1 MDIEELNLDI
11 ISYNKLKRLNIN
23 TVEDFNARREDVAK
37 EHPLTYRKVLI
48 KLGEDELCKDHDD
61 REKAMELHQRIMA
74 SGTLAAQN
82 LWEMAKALKEMRDG
96 KLYKSLGYQNFE
108 SYCENMV
115 GMKRRNA
122 YRYISIVENMK
133 AENVSSMTHFGMT
146 KLSLLAAL
154 SEEKQT
160 EIAQTVDLESVT
172 VRQLKEEISKLKG
185 WNKDLGAAK
194 DRAVAAQT
202 SLEEENNRLKDL
214 NQKLESERD
223 DIVTSR
229 ESILLELN
237 CKKVELED
245 KSHKVEAL
253 TAGLSK
259 AQERANKASIENSRL
274 EKENKELRE
283 RPVEVAVVENSDNER
298 LLKETIRKLE
308 EENYR
313 QNELM
318 DKRYIEDRRKLEADK
333 AAEIEAIRKEYERKL
348 KDAKD
353 SGKSYKEFSVL
364 FIGAKNAIEELVDF
378 CANETTA
385 FSEKSIGML
394 KHYEKAFTHI
404 INDWED

>member
-23 TVEDFNARREDVAK
+23 TVEDFHARREDVAK

-61 REKAMELHQRIMA
+61 REKAMKLHQRIMA

-122 YRYISIVENMK
+122 YNYISVVEK
-133 AENVSSMTHFGMT
+133 ISSENVQTFAHFGMG
-146 KLSLLAAL
+146 KLTLLAAL

-172 VRQLKEEISKLKG
+172 VRQLKEEINKLKG
-185 WNKDLGAAK
+185 EKMII
-194 DRAVAAQT
+194 
-202 SLEEENNRLKDL
+202 ENEKG
-214 NQKLESERD
+214 KLE
-223 DIVTSR
+223 T
-229 ESILLELN
+229 
-237 CKKVELED
+237 ELED
-245 KSHKVEAL
+245 KSHKVETL
-253 TAGLSK
+253 TEGLSK
-259 AQERANKASIENSRL
+259 AQERANKAAFHEQTLQESYKHLEETNSKHYENYKAEREKVRTLTDENSRL

-378 CANETTA
+378 CANKTTA

-394 KHYEKAFTHI
+394 KQYEKAFTHI

>member
-61 REKAMELHQRIMA
+61 REKAMKLHQRIMA

-160 EIAQTVDLESVT
+160 EIAETVDLESVT
-172 VRQLKEEISKLKG
+172 VRQLKEEINKLKG
-185 WNKDLGAAK
+185 EKMII
-194 DRAVAAQT
+194 
-202 SLEEENNRLKDL
+202 ENERERL
-214 NQKLESERD
+214 NAKLEAEAANAEEARTD
-223 DIVTSR
+223 
-229 ESILLELN
+229 LEKA
-237 CKKVELED
+237 KKELED
-245 KSHKVEAL
+245 KSHKVETL

-259 AQERANKASIENSRL
+259 AQERANKASIENTRL

-333 AAEIEAIRKEYERKL
+333 AAEIEAIREEYERKL
-348 KDAKD
+348 KDSKD
-353 SGKSYKEFSVL
+353 SEKSFKEFTFL
-364 FIGAKNAIEELVDF
+364 FVDARNAIEGLINF
-378 CANETTA
+378 CANQHRD
-385 FSEKSIGML
+385 FSEKSVGML
-394 KHYEKAFTHI
+394 KRYEETFEDF
-404 INDWED
+404 INDCED

>member
-61 REKAMELHQRIMA
+61 REKAMKLHQRIMA

-122 YRYISIVENMK
+122 YNYISVVEK
-133 AENVSSMTHFGMT
+133 ISSENVQTFAHFGMG
-146 KLSLLAAL
+146 KLTLLAAL

-160 EIAQTVDLESVT
+160 EIAETVDLESVT
-172 VRQLKEEISKLKG
+172 VRQLKEEINKLKG
-185 WNKDLGAAK
+185 EKMII
-194 DRAVAAQT
+194 
-202 SLEEENNRLKDL
+202 ENERERL
-214 NQKLESERD
+214 NAKLEAEAANAEEARTD
-223 DIVTSR
+223 
-229 ESILLELN
+229 LEKA
-237 CKKVELED
+237 KKELED
-245 KSHKVEAL
+245 KSHKVETL

-259 AQERANKASIENSRL
+259 AQERANKASIENTRL

-333 AAEIEAIRKEYERKL
+333 AAEIEAIREEYERKL

-394 KHYEKAFTHI
+394 KQYEKAFTHI

>member
-61 REKAMELHQRIMA
+61 REKAMKLHQRIMA

-115 GMKRRNA
+115 GMKRSNA
-122 YRYISIVENMK
+122 YNYISIAEK
-133 AENVSSMTHFGMT
+133 IKPENVQTFGHFGMG
-146 KLSLLAAL
+146 KLTLLAAL

-172 VRQLKEEISKLKG
+172 VRQLKEEINKLKG
-185 WNKDLGAAK
+185 EKMII
-194 DRAVAAQT
+194 
-202 SLEEENNRLKDL
+202 ENEKG
-214 NQKLESERD
+214 KLE
-223 DIVTSR
+223 T
-229 ESILLELN
+229 
-237 CKKVELED
+237 ELED

-259 AQERANKASIENSRL
+259 AQARANSAAFHEQSLNESFKAEQEKVRNLTYENTRL

-394 KHYEKAFTHI
+394 KQYEKAFTHI

>member
-61 REKAMELHQRIMA
+61 REKAMKLHQRIMA

-122 YRYISIVENMK
+122 YNYISVVEK
-133 AENVSSMTHFGMT
+133 ISSENVQTFAHFGMG
-146 KLSLLAAL
+146 KLTLLAAL

-160 EIAQTVDLESVT
+160 EIAETVDLESVT
-172 VRQLKEEISKLKG
+172 VRQLKEEINKLKG
-185 WNKDLGAAK
+185 EKMII
-194 DRAVAAQT
+194 
-202 SLEEENNRLKDL
+202 ENERERL
-214 NQKLESERD
+214 NAKLEAEAANAEEARTD
-223 DIVTSR
+223 
-229 ESILLELN
+229 LEKA
-237 CKKVELED
+237 KKELED
-245 KSHKVEAL
+245 KSHKVETL

-259 AQERANKASIENSRL
+259 AQERANKASIENTRL

-333 AAEIEAIRKEYERKL
+333 AAEIEAIREKYERELRKAQEQIGEPDKEEFNILFVMARDAVNRLVTFVTAHDEQNYFDKTLDLLAELAAGL
-348 KDAKD
+348 K
-353 SGKSYKEFSVL
+353 E
-364 FIGAKNAIEELVDF
+364 
-378 CANETTA
+378 
-385 FSEKSIGML
+385 
-394 KHYEKAFTHI
+394 
-404 INDWED
+404 WEP

>member
-11 ISYNKLKRLNIN
+11 ISFNRLKRLNIN
-23 TVEDFNARREDVAK
+23 TVEDFNARREDVSK

-61 REKAMELHQRIMA
+61 REKAMKLHQRIMA

-122 YRYISIVENMK
+122 YNYISVVEK
-133 AENVSSMTHFGMT
+133 ISSENVQTFAHFGMG
-146 KLSLLAAL
+146 KLTLLAAL

-172 VRQLKEEISKLKG
+172 VRQLKEEINKLKG
-185 WNKDLGAAK
+185 EKMIIENERERLNAKLEAEAANAEEARTDLGKAK
-194 DRAVAAQT
+194 
-202 SLEEENNRLKDL
+202 K
-214 NQKLESERD
+214 
-223 DIVTSR
+223 
-229 ESILLELN
+229 
-237 CKKVELED
+237 ELED

-259 AQERANKASIENSRL
+259 AQERANKASIENTRL

-333 AAEIEAIRKEYERKL
+333 AAEIEAIRKEYEKKL
-348 KDAKD
+348 KEAENGNDLFDALI
-353 SGKSYKEFSVL
+353 FS
-364 FIGAKNAIEELVDF
+364 AKRAIQELVDF
-378 CANETTA
+378 CPNHDKVFTA
-385 FSEKSIGML
+385 KALEML
-394 KHYEKAFTHI
+394 QD
-404 INDWED
+404 NVNVLEDFIDECED

>member
-48 KLGEDELCKDHDD
+48 KLGEDELCKNHDD
-61 REKAMELHQRIMA
+61 REKAMKLHQRIMA

-122 YRYISIVENMK
+122 YNYISVVEK
-133 AENVSSMTHFGMT
+133 ISSENVQTFAHFGMG
-146 KLSLLAAL
+146 KLTLLAAL

-160 EIAQTVDLESVT
+160 EIAETVDLESVT
-172 VRQLKEEISKLKG
+172 VRQLKEEINKLKG
-185 WNKDLGAAK
+185 EKMII
-194 DRAVAAQT
+194 
-202 SLEEENNRLKDL
+202 ENEKG
-214 NQKLESERD
+214 KLE
-223 DIVTSR
+223 T
-229 ESILLELN
+229 
-237 CKKVELED
+237 ELED
-245 KSHKVEAL
+245 KSHKVETL

-259 AQERANKASIENSRL
+259 AQARANSAAFHEQSLNESFKAEQEKVRNLTYENTRL

-283 RPVEVAVVENSDNER
+283 RPVEVAVVENSDNEQ

-333 AAEIEAIRKEYERKL
+333 AAEIAALREEYERKL
-348 KDAKD
+348 KDSKD
-353 SGKSYKEFSVL
+353 SEKSYKEFNVL
-364 FIGAKNAIEELVDF
+364 FISAKNAIEELADF

-394 KHYEKAFTHI
+394 KRYEEIFENI

>member
-23 TVEDFNARREDVAK
+23 TVEDFNARREDVSK

-61 REKAMELHQRIMA
+61 REKAMKLHQRIMA

-82 LWEMAKALKEMRDG
+82 LWEMCTGLKEMRDK
-96 KLYKSLGYQNFE
+96 KLYKELGYSKFE
-108 SYCENMV
+108 TYCTEMC
-115 GMKRRNA
+115 GFSDRNA
-122 YRYISIVENMK
+122 RNYISIIENISE
-133 AENVSSMTHFGMT
+133 ENRKSISGIGMT

-160 EIAQTVDLESVT
+160 EIAETVDLESVT
-172 VRQLKEEISKLKG
+172 VRQLKEEINKLKG
-185 WNKDLGAAK
+185 EKMII
-194 DRAVAAQT
+194 
-202 SLEEENNRLKDL
+202 ENEKG
-214 NQKLESERD
+214 KLE
-223 DIVTSR
+223 T
-229 ESILLELN
+229 
-237 CKKVELED
+237 ELED
-245 KSHKVEAL
+245 KSHKVETL

-364 FIGAKNAIEELVDF
+364 FIGTKNAIEELVDF

>member
-61 REKAMELHQRIMA
+61 REKAMKLHQRIMA

-122 YRYISIVENMK
+122 YNYISVVEK
-133 AENVSSMTHFGMT
+133 ISSENVQTFAHFGMG
-146 KLSLLAAL
+146 KLTLLAAL

-172 VRQLKEEISKLKG
+172 VRQLKEEINKLKG
-185 WNKDLGAAK
+185 EKMII
-194 DRAVAAQT
+194 
-202 SLEEENNRLKDL
+202 ENEKG
-214 NQKLESERD
+214 KLE
-223 DIVTSR
+223 T
-229 ESILLELN
+229 
-237 CKKVELED
+237 ELED
-245 KSHKVEAL
+245 KSHKVETL

-259 AQERANKASIENSRL
+259 AQERANKASIENTRL

-378 CANETTA
+378 CANKTTA

-394 KHYEKAFTHI
+394 KQYEKAFTHI